1 MIKLG
6 LALGG
11 GGARGLAH
19 IGVLKVLER
28 EHIPIYAITG
38 CSMGA
43 VIGGLYAYFKSASK
57 VESFILEAVEN
68 PEFKKHGI
76 ETFNKLESSA
86 HHKNFE
92 DYLDY
97 IKVKLAFL
105 KVFNNQSLFNEEE
118 AEKLSS
124 LIPDAEIKDLPVK
137 FSAIA
142 TDLISGQEVN
152 ITEGSLRKALKAS
165 AAIPGFFPPVKLDD
179 YLLIDGSAMESV
191 PVSKVKEL
199 GAERVIA
206 VDVTKCLKIT
216 GPLDNGIEIIYRA
229 EDITSFHLS
238 QLRLK
243 QADLIIKPEV
253 RNLSWADFKSVKDI
267 INEGELA
274 AMKLLS
280 DIKAVSSKSSFV
292 YGIKKFFNEIQRPG

>member
-1 MIKLG
+1 M
-6 LALGG
+6 GG

-28 EHIPIYAITG
+28 EQIPIGTITG

-43 VIGGLYAYFKSASK
+43 IIGGLFAYFQSALK
-57 VESFILEAVEN
+57 VESFVLEAVESR
-68 PEFKKHGI
+68 EFKKYGI
-76 ETFNKLESSA
+76 ETFNKIESSD
-86 HHKNFE
+86 HHKHFE
-92 DYLDY
+92 EYLDY

-105 KVFNNQSLFNEEE
+105 KVFNNQSVFNEEE
-118 AEKLSS
+118 AEKLFS

-142 TDLISGQEVN
+142 TDLVSGQEVN

-165 AAIPGFFPPVKLDD
+165 GAIPGFFPPVKLDD

-243 QADLIIKPEV
+243 EADLIIKPEV
-253 RNLSWADFKSVKDI
+253 GNLSWADFRSMEKI
-267 INEGELA
+267 IKVGELA

-280 DIKAVSSKSSFV
+280 DIKVVSLKGSLV
-292 YGIKKFFNEIQRPG
+292 YSIKKFFNEIQKHD